1 MAEIVARFADGRLL
15 VQEDR
20 AVAQNYLSGGVRV
33 RIGHVKTI
41 EKVLSIDNWISG
53 YYGDKVITDLRDV
66 KISGDTLLV
75 LMRRADFGVVGMAA
89 TGVGYISGV
98 LISGSPLYP
107 MISGARLILS
117 GTVTTT
123 VTLTGPIGSGA
134 AALSV
139 LSGITS
145 GLYRYQELTSG
156 RPVSGKLQI
165 LANIIGF

>member
-1 MAEIVARFADGRLL
+1 MAEIIARFADGRLL
-15 VQEDR
+15 VQEER

-33 RIGHVKTI
+33 RIGNVKTI

-53 YYGDKVITDLRDV
+53 YGDTKVMTHLRDV
-66 KISGDTLLV
+66 SISGDTLLV
-75 LMRRADFGVVGMAA
+75 LMRRADLGVPTMAA
-89 TGVGYISGV
+89 TGTGFFSGV
-98 LISGSPLYP
+98 MASGLA
-107 MISGARLILS
+107 SGILS
-117 GTVTTT
+117 GLSMAISGYTTTT